1 MNRDAISVE
10 DAKDREV
17 RQLAEQARSLEREL
31 EDLEA
36 RLARLAEFIR
46 ELVK

>member
-1 MNRDAISVE
+1 MDRDAISVE

-17 RQLAEQARSLEREL
+17 RQLAEQTRSLEREL